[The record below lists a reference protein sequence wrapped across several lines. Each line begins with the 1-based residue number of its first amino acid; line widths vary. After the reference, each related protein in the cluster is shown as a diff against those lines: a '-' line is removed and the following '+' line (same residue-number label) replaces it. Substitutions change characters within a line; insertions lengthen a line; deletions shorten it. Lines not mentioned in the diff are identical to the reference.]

1 MHLAPHNTHTQDHRS
16 TRNMDRTMMMM
27 MMASSAI
34 LLLLAVN
41 MAESQ
46 PVKNNQPTHGVRDK
60 NTTSNCLKVRGEIL
74 HGTYTPDPDKGSW
87 APEVR
92 GTPKCDGRGQYDPRQ
107 NHNGTHWCV
116 DPVTGDEVEPYDV
129 AEDGK
134 LDCVGH
140 VENKQQTKKK
150 QNIRWGHWKI
160 NILKN
165 ATFKLQLVYC

>member
-1 MHLAPHNTHTQDHRS
+1 MHLAPHNTHTQGHRS
-16 TRNMDRTMMMM
+16 TRNMDKTMLMM

-60 NTTSNCLKVRGEIL
+60 NTTSDCLKIRGEIL

-92 GTPKCDGRGQYDPRQ
+92 REGTVRSSSKPQRHTLACRSRHRGRG
-107 NHNGTHWCV
+107 G
-116 DPVTGDEVEPYDV
+116 
-129 AEDGK
+129 
-134 LDCVGH
+134 
-140 VENKQQTKKK
+140 
-150 QNIRWGHWKI
+150 
-160 NILKN
+160 
-165 ATFKLQLVYC
+165 